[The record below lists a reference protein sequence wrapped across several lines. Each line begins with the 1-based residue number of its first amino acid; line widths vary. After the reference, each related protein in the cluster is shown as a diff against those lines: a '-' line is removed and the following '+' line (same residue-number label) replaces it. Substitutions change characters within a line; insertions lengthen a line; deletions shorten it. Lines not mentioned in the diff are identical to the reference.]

1 MYFQVQEWS
10 RTHGS
15 DLLYFRPATQE
26 EEVLTDDIDEGD
38 YIVQEEEDDI
48 LYAEGVQSAADDM
61 NTLLFIHQS
70 AEQLHIL
77 KRCQTR
83 TLLFKIRWQ

>member
-1 MYFQVQEWS
+1 MYIQVQEW
-10 RTHGS
+10 RETYGA

-26 EEVLTDDIDEGD
+26 EEVLTDNPDDGE
-38 YIVQEEEDDI
+38 YIVEEGEDDI
-48 LYAEGVQSAADDM
+48 LYVEGVDSITGDT

-77 KRCQTR
+77 KRSQT
-83 TLLFKIRWQ
+83 

>member
-15 DLLYFRPATQE
+15 DFLYFRPTTQE
-26 EEVLTDDIDEGD
+26 EEVLGNGVNEGD

-48 LYAEGVQSAADDM
+48 LYAEGVQSAVDDT

-77 KRCQTR
+77 KRCQTH
-83 TLLFKIRWQ
+83 T

>member
-1 MYFQVQEWS
+1 MYIQVQEWS
-10 RTHGS
+10 RTHGA

-26 EEVLTDDIDEGD
+26 EEVLTDNLDDGE
-38 YIVQEEEDDI
+38 YIVQEGEDDI
-48 LYAEGVQSAADDM
+48 LYAEGVQSIADDT

-77 KRCQTR
+77 KRSQT
-83 TLLFKIRWQ
+83 